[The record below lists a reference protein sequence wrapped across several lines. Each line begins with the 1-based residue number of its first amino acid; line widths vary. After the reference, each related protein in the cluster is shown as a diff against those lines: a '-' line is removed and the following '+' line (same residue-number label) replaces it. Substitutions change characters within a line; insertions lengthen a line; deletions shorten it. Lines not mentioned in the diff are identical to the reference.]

1 MDGEHKRDNEKERSG
16 QRARDRRLHVGMEI
30 AQRSEGNWMV
40 EEPYSDRTVG
50 MEITVIMMTRREHV
64 GLENN
69 GGSMFWR
76 AMEDLPE
83 RETPEGERD
92 REH

>member
-1 MDGEHKRDNEKERSG
+1 
-16 QRARDRRLHVGMEI
+16 MEI
-30 AQRSEGNWMV
+30 TQRLEGNRMV

-50 MEITVIMMTRREHV
+50 MEITTMMMTRREHV

-69 GGSMFWR
+69 GGDMFWR
-76 AMEDLPE
+76 AMEGLPE

-92 REH
+92 GEHERVKRKVRGKKEIIKRLL

>member
-1 MDGEHKRDNEKERSG
+1 M
-16 QRARDRRLHVGMEI
+16 GMEI

-40 EEPYSDRTVG
+40 EELYSDRTVG

-69 GGSMFWR
+69 GGSMFW
-76 AMEDLPE
+76 
-83 RETPEGERD
+83 
-92 REH
+92 